1 MIPADPGGSAYPLT
15 PHAITAIR
23 AVDLMAQVRGKPVVL
38 WPVFVTAMYSASLK
52 LGGENYVNPLEV

>member
-1 MIPADPGGSAYPLT
+1 MTDPGGSAYPFT

-38 WPVFVTAMYSASLK
+38 WPVFVMALRSIRIER
-52 LGGENYVNPLEV
+52 GGFLVTN

>member
-1 MIPADPGGSAYPLT
+1 MTDPGCSAYPFT

-38 WPVFVTAMYSASLK
+38 WPVFVMALRSIRIER
-52 LGGENYVNPLEV
+52 GGFLVTN

>member
-1 MIPADPGGSAYPLT
+1 MTDPGGSACPLT

-38 WPVFVTAMYSASLK
+38 WPVFLMALHSSRVKQGGCRVSA
-52 LGGENYVNPLEV
+52 

>member
-1 MIPADPGGSAYPLT
+1 MPADPGGSAYPLT

-38 WPVFVTAMYSASLK
+38 WPVFLMALHSARVTQ
-52 LGGENYVNPLEV
+52 GGGRR